1 MHVQG
6 FFEQLGWESR
16 SNIHTLQIGKKKKNN
31 MYQYKITH
39 SSSRIINVEQV
50 PKPKNDI
57 LEKKIDKYALAK
69 KQMKN
74 VVLRYYDKLA

>member
-1 MHVQG
+1 M
-6 FFEQLGWESR
+6 FKALLSR
-16 SNIHTLQIGKKKKNN
+16 SVEKVEVTFIPFKSKKKKNN

-39 SSSRIINVEQV
+39 SSFRIINVEQV

-69 KQMKN
+69 K
-74 VVLRYYDKLA
+74 